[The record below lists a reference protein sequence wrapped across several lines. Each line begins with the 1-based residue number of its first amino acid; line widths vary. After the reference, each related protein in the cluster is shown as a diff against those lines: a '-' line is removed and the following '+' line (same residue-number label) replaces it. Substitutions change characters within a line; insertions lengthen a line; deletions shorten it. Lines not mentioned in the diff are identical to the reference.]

1 MAASPQPRHK
11 DTRVLRVVTRLNVGG
26 PARQALF
33 LTDELRNRGF
43 DTRLVWGA
51 AGVDEGTLEPS
62 DDLPATYSGYLQR
75 RMDPADDV
83 RAARA
88 IDGVIRRWRPQIV
101 HTHLAK
107 AGALGR
113 AVAHAR
119 RVPVTVH
126 TFHGHVLQEY
136 FGRLTNRAFAT
147 AERALARRTDALVA
161 VSPQVRDDLLEMGIG
176 TPS

>member
-1 MAASPQPRHK
+1 MRSCASPNIALCASNSAKPERPGLANGSPWRRWWLEPSPCTRKPWSDQPRGTPPLSRTPLLPRPELALQAGPSEADAEAMAASPQPRHK
-11 DTRVLRVVTRLNVGG
+11 DPRVLRVVTRLNVGG

-88 IDGVIRRWRPQIV
+88 IDGVIR
-101 HTHLAK
+101 
-107 AGALGR
+107 
-113 AVAHAR
+113 
-119 RVPVTVH
+119 
-126 TFHGHVLQEY
+126 
-136 FGRLTNRAFAT
+136 
-147 AERALARRTDALVA
+147 LV
-161 VSPQVRDDLLEMGIG
+161 S
-176 TPS
+176 S